1 MKLKKLRLV
10 IDIRLDTE
18 GFEDDPAAECA
29 RLLTKLALDIRAPSF
44 AFSPNSAPPRLAP
57 KILGADLTTPGLLSA
72 LYDNMGNCVGS
83 CDVIEDQS
91 IGAILRRIAGDLNQ

>member
-29 RLLTKLALDIRAPSF
+29 RLLIKLALDIAAPSLT
-44 AFSPNSAPPRLAP
+44 PGP
-57 KILGADLTTPGLLSA
+57 LGVDVTTPGLLSA
-72 LYDNMGNCVGS
+72 LYDNKGHCVGS

>member
-1 MKLKKLRLV
+1 VKLKKLRLV

-29 RLLTKLALDIRAPSF
+29 RLLTKLALDIAAPSLT
-44 AFSPNSAPPRLAP
+44 PGP
-57 KILGADLTTPGLLSA
+57 LGVDVTTPGLLSA
-72 LYDNMGNCVGS
+72 LYDNKGNCVGA